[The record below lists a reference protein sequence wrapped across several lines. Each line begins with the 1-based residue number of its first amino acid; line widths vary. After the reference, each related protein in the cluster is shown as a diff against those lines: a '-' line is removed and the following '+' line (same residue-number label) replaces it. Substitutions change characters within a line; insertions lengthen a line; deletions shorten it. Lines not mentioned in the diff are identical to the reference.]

1 MASIQFGLRNQIQL
15 LLVVYSGILTE
26 NQSWGRSNTLDYGN
40 IRALTFYPCL
50 KSRFRLMEESPGG
63 LLVELL
69 I

>member
-26 NQSWGRSNTLDYGN
+26 NQSWGRSNTLN
-40 IRALTFYPCL
+40 VEPLTFYPCL